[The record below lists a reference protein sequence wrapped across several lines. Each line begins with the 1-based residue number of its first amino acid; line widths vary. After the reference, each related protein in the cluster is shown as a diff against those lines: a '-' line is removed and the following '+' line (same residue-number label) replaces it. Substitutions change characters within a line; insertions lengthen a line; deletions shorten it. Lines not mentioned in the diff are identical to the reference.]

1 MGTIRNIVILNLG
14 MLLAASSGIAF
25 GQSAMIEKLRQQ
37 SIADVRA
44 KVQPALL
51 QYCKDSCM
59 IIDISPEIEE
69 NLGESEDLGFEGV
82 VGEDLGALLTIAKM
96 NIQIQVDDRVT
107 AINRERLSAILKNNM
122 QSANYTTEIIWKQV
136 SLPQIGQSVAKEEQ
150 LKRIVQQRIS
160 QAIDKVIEA
169 YCPETCVLSQTSV
182 EGKLITADE
191 SVDVAAEEI
200 ARDKSGSAILRIENI
215 DVEISIDDSVKGA
228 TRNKILN
235 VMKAKTRFH
244 APVNLDILVTS
255 FPESFSSRKEK
266 EDKASADPYGLG
278 RLRET
283 LSMFRELAGTKEI
296 ITTNTNSASNS
307 SSNSDKSQSSL
318 SSKEELTS
326 RELASLRSSEES
338 GRVEAW
344 EWVIYIAAL
353 IVLVGLV
360 LLLILRFS
368 SANRDARLMMESA
381 YVPRESKQTGQQSPL
396 QVQERGIS
404 EDQRQGM
411 NMRMRAEDL
420 RQELIGVFVDQP
432 KVAKETFTR
441 LLQEEGI
448 EETAKYVHIFGHMV
462 VFELLGDPNLQ
473 RDLFELSEY
482 YHKSDFDFSLEDELK
497 LLTGLKTRVTANEIR
512 VLTRKQMDQFDF
524 LSKLDSTQIYNL
536 ISEEKPQV
544 QSIVLTQLDHK
555 RRRAVF
561 EMYQGNSKVDLMKE
575 LCRADAIP
583 KDYLANVSM
592 VLHKK
597 VTSRPE
603 FDTENIRSSDILL
616 DLLEKANLVE
626 QKALMKNL
634 NETNADAARGI
645 KLKLVTVEV
654 IPYLKDGHL
663 LEIMLGLERDDV
675 KMFLAGT
682 REHIRNLILSK
693 APDELAESWVE
704 DLESM
709 AGFDEQTFRLAEMK
723 ILSRVRSLVNNG
735 VINLIDLNDQIFA
748 PDVNDSSIGMQELD
762 GSSVS
767 SMVA

>member
-1 MGTIRNIVILNLG
+1 MRNIFILSQGL
-14 MLLAASSGIAF
+14 LLAVWSGVSLA
-25 GQSAMIEKLRQQ
+25 QSAAVETLRLQ
-37 SIADVRA
+37 SVTEVRA

-59 IIDISPEIEE
+59 IVDISPEIDE
-69 NLGESEDLGFEGV
+69 NLGESDDLGFEGV
-82 VGEDLGALLTIAKM
+82 VGEDAGTMLTVSKM

-150 LKRIVQQRIS
+150 LKRMVQQRIS
-160 QAIDKVIEA
+160 QAVDKVIEA

-182 EGKLITADE
+182 DGKLVTADE
-191 SVDVAAEEI
+191 SVDAAPEEI
-200 ARDKSGSAILRIENI
+200 ARDKSGSAILRIEGI
-215 DVEISIDDSVKGA
+215 DVEVSIDDTVKGA

-235 VMKAKTRFH
+235 VMKAKTRFY

-255 FPESFSSRKEK
+255 FPESFSSQKEK

-283 LSMFRELAGTKEI
+283 LKMFRELAGTREI
-296 ITTNTNSASNS
+296 ITTNTS
-307 SSNSDKSQSSL
+307 SSSDKSLSSL
-318 SSKEELTS
+318 NSKEELTS
-326 RELASLRSSEES
+326 RELASMRSQSGEEKT
-338 GRVEAW
+338 EAW
-344 EWVIYIAAL
+344 EWVVYSAAI
-353 IVLVGLV
+353 IVTIGLV
-360 LLLILRFS
+360 LTLVLRFS
-368 SANRDARLMMESA
+368 SANRDARMMMESA
-381 YVPRESKQTGQQSPL
+381 YAPRESRANGQPAQSSA
-396 QVQERGIS
+396 QERGIS
-404 EDQRQGM
+404 DEQRNEM

-420 RQELIGVFVDQP
+420 RRELIGVFVDQP
-432 KVAKETFTR
+432 KVAKETFSR

-482 YHKSDFDFSLEDELK
+482 YHKSEFDFSVVDEFK
-497 LLTGLKTRVTANEIR
+497 LLNGLKTRVTANEIR

-561 EMYQGNSKVDLMKE
+561 EMYQGDSKVDLMKE

-583 KDYLANVSM
+583 KDYLANVAM

-603 FDTENIRSSDILL
+603 FDTENLRSSDILL

-748 PDVNDSSIGMQELD
+748 PDIEENVAEVV
-762 GSSVS
+762 GSGGASNN